1 MEIVNYPNY
10 LVYEDGRVF
19 SKKRRKML
27 KPIET
32 EKGYHIVG
40 LYNDGKQKLCKVH
53 RLVAQ
58 AYIPNQDNKPEVDH
72 IDRDR
77 SNNHVSNLRWATHS
91 ENRQNTICQ
100 SDNQVGIKNISYYN
114 NKYCY
119 QKMLRGNPHRKFF
132 KTLEEAHAY
141 KIEYEQM
148 IEAAETL
155 VSSASS

>member
-1 MEIVNYPNY
+1 MEIVDYPNY

-32 EKGYHIVG
+32 EKGYHIVN
-40 LYNDGKQKLCKVH
+40 LSNDGKQKRCRVH

-58 AYIPNQDNKPEVDH
+58 AYIPNPDNKPQVDH
-72 IDRDR
+72 IDRVKT
-77 SNNHVSNLRWATHS
+77 NNCVSNLRWATNG
-91 ENRQNTICQ
+91 ENQQNTIFQ

-119 QKMLRGNPHRKFF
+119 QKSIMGNNHQKYF

-141 KIEYEQM
+141 KIEYE
-148 IEAAETL
+148 ETL
-155 VSSASS
+155 VS